1 MSSSLV
7 AAARGALPRFRLP
20 GDQSRVGPIALS
32 LGVLV
37 VVSLLV
43 VPVPPFLLD
52 ILLAFSL
59 SLSLVILILTVFIR
73 SALDFSSFP
82 TVLLIATTYRLA
94 LNVGS
99 TRLILAEGHSGT
111 ASAGRVIEAFGHF
124 VMGDSVVIGAI
135 VFSVLLIINF
145 IVITKGS
152 GRIAEVGARFTLDAL
167 PGKQMAIDADLSAGL
182 VNEAEARAR
191 RRTLEEESSF
201 YGAMDGASKF
211 VKGDAIAGIVIILI
225 NIVGGLI
232 IGVGQKGLGF
242 AAALKTYTIL
252 TIGDGLVAQV
262 PGLIVAT
269 AAGLIITKTGATER
283 TDSIVSRQFAAHPD
297 SLLVAASI
305 VMVLGLVPGMPTV
318 LFLAVAAAMGGVSL
332 LLRRPGASERTEGGA
347 LLDRAGP
354 AGQPGAEPAPL
365 DPEAEIADD
374 LRIDDVRLE
383 IGYGILA
390 ILRQGDDSAFV
401 AAFKNLRRKMAKDL
415 GVVIPAIR
423 VQDNIQLDDDEY
435 AIFIKEHRI
444 AGGRLRGDHLLALNP
459 RDSTPAFPAERT
471 SDPTFGIPA
480 LWVERSQR
488 AAAEAAGFSVVEP
501 LTVLV
506 THLSETVRRHL
517 DSLISFAATQKLIDR
532 IGEEHHKLVQTV
544 IPASISVAG
553 VQAVLRGLL
562 REHVS
567 VRNLPEII
575 EAAAEAAPRARD
587 FDDLVE
593 HVRRRLRRSIC
604 LQLAERSEGR
614 IHALVYVPRAAETAE
629 EPSPRTLS
637 GAEAARLLEGLTSAE
652 RKRGAVS
659 GLVLVVPD
667 GLRPFVSEIVRRQG
681 RGAAVLGQGEIDEAV
696 EVVVEG
702 RI

>member
-1 MSSSLV
+1 MSSSLPATV
-7 AAARGALPRFRLP
+7 RASFPRLAFL
-20 GDQSRVGPIALS
+20 GDPSRTGPIALS
-32 LGVLV
+32 VGVLIV
-37 VVSLLV
+37 VALLV
-43 VPVPPFLLD
+43 VPVPPTLLD
-52 ILLAFSL
+52 VLLAFSL

-94 LNVGS
+94 LNVAS
-99 TRLILAEGHSGT
+99 TRLILSEGHTGT

-124 VMGDSVVIGAI
+124 VMGDNVVIGAI

-182 VNEAEARAR
+182 INESEARAR
-191 RRTLEEESSF
+191 RRALEEESNF

-211 VKGDAIAGIVIILI
+211 VKGDAIAGIIIILI

-242 AAALKTYTIL
+242 AAALKTYTVL

-262 PGLIVAT
+262 PGLIIAT
-269 AAGLIITKTGATER
+269 AAGLIITKTGSTER
-283 TDSIVSRQFAAHPD
+283 TDSIVTRQFAAHPD
-297 SLLVAASI
+297 SIMVAGSI
-305 VMVLGLVPGMPTV
+305 LIVLGLVPGMPTI
-318 LFLAVAAAMGGVSL
+318 LFFSVAAAMGGVSL
-332 LLRRPGASERTEGGA
+332 LMRRPVAA
-347 LLDRAGP
+347 RA
-354 AGQPGAEPAPL
+354 AGTPGAAIDALSPPAAGDPAPL

-383 IGYGILA
+383 VGYGVLA
-390 ILRQGDDSAFV
+390 VLRQSDDGAFV

-423 VQDNIQLDDDEY
+423 VQDNVQLDDDEY
-435 AIFIKEHRI
+435 AIFIKEHRA
-444 AGGRLRGDHLLALNP
+444 AGGRLRGDQLLALNP
-459 RDSTPAFPAERT
+459 GGSAPDFPAMQT
-471 SDPTFGIPA
+471 ADPTFGIPA
-480 LWVERSQR
+480 LWVERPYR
-488 AAAEAAGFSVVEP
+488 VAAEAAGLSVVEP

-562 REHVS
+562 RENVS

-575 EAAAEAAPRARD
+575 EAAAEFAPRARD

-593 HVRRRLRRSIC
+593 HVRRRLRRAIC
-604 LQLAERSEGR
+604 LQLAERSAGR
-614 IHALVYVPRAAETAE
+614 LHAVVYVPRAAEGAD
-629 EPSPRTLS
+629 EPPMRALS
-637 GAEAARLLEGLTSAE
+637 GAEAARLLEGLAAAEKKSGSA
-652 RKRGAVS
+652 AA
-659 GLVLVVPD
+659 LVLIVPD
-667 GLRPFVSEIVRRQG
+667 GLRPFAAEIVRRQG
-681 RGAAVLGQGEIDEAV
+681 RTTAVLAQGEIDDAV
-696 EVVVEG
+696 EIIVEG

>member
-1 MSSSLV
+1 MSSSFIR
-7 AAARGALPRFRLP
+7 AGRGALPWFGLTGNP
-20 GDQSRVGPIALS
+20 VQAGAIAMS

-37 VVSLLV
+37 VVGILV
-43 VPVPPFLLD
+43 IPIPPFLLD
-52 ILLAFSL
+52 FLLAISL
-59 SLSLVILILTVFIR
+59 SLSLVILILTLFIR
-73 SALDFSSFP
+73 SSLDFSSFP

-94 LNVGS
+94 LNVAS
-99 TRLILAEGHSGT
+99 TRLILAEGHTGT
-111 ASAGRVIEAFGHF
+111 ASAGHVIEAFGHF

-167 PGKQMAIDADLSAGL
+167 PGKQMAIDADLSSGL
-182 VNEAEARAR
+182 ISESEARAR
-191 RRTLEEESSF
+191 RRTLEEESNF

-225 NIVGGLI
+225 NILGGLI

-242 AAALKTYTIL
+242 AAALKAYTIL

-262 PGLIVAT
+262 PGLIIAT

-297 SLLVAASI
+297 SLMVAASI

-318 LFLAVAAAMGGVSL
+318 LFLAVAAAIGGMSLLISRSAALDRQALGALQDGTAMGGA
-332 LLRRPGASERTEGGA
+332 PGN
-347 LLDRAGP
+347 
-354 AGQPGAEPAPL
+354 EPSAL
-365 DPEAEIADD
+365 DPESEILDD
-374 LRIDDVRLE
+374 LKIDDVRLE

-390 ILRQGDDSAFV
+390 VLRHGDDSAFV
-401 AAFKNLRRKMAKDL
+401 AAFKNLRRKMAKEL

-423 VQDNIQLDDDEY
+423 VQDNIELDDDEY
-435 AIFIKEHRI
+435 AIFIKEHRV
-444 AGGRLRGDHLLALNP
+444 ASGRLQGDQLLALNP
-459 RDSTPAFPAERT
+459 RDSAPAFPAVRT
-471 SDPTFGIPA
+471 TDPTFGIPA
-480 LWVERSQR
+480 LWLERTHR

-501 LTVLV
+501 LTILV
-506 THLSETVRRHL
+506 THLSEIVRRHL

-544 IPASISVAG
+544 IPSSISVAG

-562 REHVS
+562 RENVS
-567 VRNLPEII
+567 IRNLPEII

-593 HVRRRLRRSIC
+593 HVRRRLRRGIC
-604 LQLAERSEGR
+604 LQIAERGGGR
-614 IHALVYVPRAAETAE
+614 IYALVYVPRAAEKAE
-629 EPSPRTLS
+629 EAPARTLS
-637 GAEAARLLEGLTSAE
+637 GAEAARLIEELTKAE
-652 RKRGAVS
+652 RKRAAET

-667 GLRPFVSEIVRRQG
+667 GLRPFVSELLRRQG
-681 RGAAVLGQGEIDEAV
+681 RSTTVLGQGEIDEAV
-696 EVVVEG
+696 DVVVEG

>member
-1 MSSSLV
+1 MSSSLI
-7 AAARGALPRFRLP
+7 AAARGALPRFALA
-20 GDQSRVGPIALS
+20 GDPSRAGPIALS
-32 LGVLV
+32 FGVLV
-37 VVSLLV
+37 VVGLLV
-43 VPVPPFLLD
+43 VPVPPLLLD
-52 ILLAFSL
+52 LLLSFSL

-94 LNVGS
+94 LNVAS

-191 RRTLEEESSF
+191 RRSLEEESNF

-242 AAALKTYTIL
+242 AAALKAYTIL

-262 PGLIVAT
+262 PGLIIAT

-305 VMVLGLVPGMPTV
+305 VTVLGLVPGMPTV

-332 LLRRPGASERTEGGA
+332 LMRRSAASDKPAIGVLPDGLAAGELPGG
-347 LLDRAGP
+347 
-354 AGQPGAEPAPL
+354 EPAPL

-390 ILRQGDDSAFV
+390 VLRQGDDGAFV

-423 VQDNIQLDDDEY
+423 VQDNVQLDDDEY
-435 AIFIKEHRI
+435 AIFIKEHRV

-459 RDSTPAFPAERT
+459 RDSTPAFPAVRT
-471 SDPTFGIPA
+471 TDPTFGIPA
-480 LWVERSQR
+480 LWVERAQR

-506 THLSETVRRHL
+506 THLSEVVRRHL

-532 IGEEHHKLVQTV
+532 VGEDHHKLVQTV

-562 REHVS
+562 RENVS

-593 HVRRRLRRSIC
+593 HVRRRLRRGIC
-604 LQLAERSEGR
+604 LQLAERGGGR
-614 IHALVYVPRAAETAE
+614 IHALVYVPRAAETSE
-629 EPSPRTLS
+629 EAPARTLS
-637 GAEAARLLEGLTSAE
+637 GAEAARLLEGLTVAE
-652 RKRGAVS
+652 RKRGAES

-667 GLRPFVSEIVRRQG
+667 GLRPFVSELVRRQG
-681 RGAAVLGQGEIDEAV
+681 RSAAVLGQGEIDEAV